1 MSDFVLKPQPKTV
14 TPAPAPAQIQI
25 QANTLKDLDL
35 DKELLDQYQSA
46 KQLLKDVQYE
56 EGVPLNQKAQITN
69 TITSILQA
77 IIKMQ
82 QDLYNIE
89 KIKLIE
95 NVLIETLKEHETL
108 RDAFIEKYEQAL
120 KAKL

>member
-1 MSDFVLKPQPKTV
+1 MSNFILKPK
-14 TPAPAPAQIQI
+14 PAPAATPTPTKP
-25 QANTLKDLDL
+25 QATALTLKDLDL
-35 DKELLDQYQSA
+35 DKELLDQYQNA
-46 KQLLKDVQYE
+46 KQLFSDVQYE
-56 EGVPLNQKAQITN
+56 EGIPLNQKAQITN

-108 RDAFIEKYEQAL
+108 RDAFLAKYEEAL

>member
-1 MSDFVLKPQPKTV
+1 MSDFVLKPKITPPPPTTPQVKT
-14 TPAPAPAQIQI
+14 QS
-25 QANTLKDLDL
+25 LKDLDL
-35 DKELLDQYQSA
+35 DKELLEQYQSA
-46 KQLLKDVQYE
+46 KKLLTDVQYE

-108 RDAFIEKYEQAL
+108 RDAFLEKYEAAL
-120 KAKL
+120 KAHAKA

>member
-1 MSDFVLKPQPKTV
+1 MSDFILKPQPKIPTPNPIPKSTV
-14 TPAPAPAQIQI
+14 K
-25 QANTLKDLDL
+25 TLKDLDL

-46 KQLLKDVQYE
+46 KQLLSDVQYE

-108 RDAFIEKYEQAL
+108 RDAFLEKYEQAL

>member
-1 MSDFVLKPQPKTV
+1 MSNFILKPK
-14 TPAPAPAQIQI
+14 PAADLPPTKKPT
-25 QANTLKDLDL
+25 QAATLKDLDL
-35 DKELLDQYQSA
+35 DKELLEQYHNA
-46 KQLLKDVQYE
+46 KQLFTDVQYE
-56 EGVPLNQKAQITN
+56 EGIPLNQKSQITN

-95 NVLIETLKEHETL
+95 NVLIETLKDHETL
-108 RDAFIEKYEQAL
+108 RDAFLEKYEQAL
-120 KAKL
+120 RAKA